1 MYQQEA
7 EAEKVQTFEEYSGTK
22 QYQLQQ
28 ELFKLVESK
37 IGSGDKDKVQRFYS
51 LLQQHLRKQESV
63 AKVDQ
68 ATLKKIQSL
77 ILDGGKLLDDKK
89 LFSEIQKQEG
99 LVLGQRHPLFP
110 TQEDGYFPLRHDM
123 GDSSKDPQR
132 SQIDYDNFMFEQRE
146 KVLDELELDLDHN
159 KGLVAGQRHE
169 NREEEAEEEGAAD
182 MDREENEF
190 FDYNFSRLKNDVLNV
205 KQEHEV
211 KAFGFDKVSAD
222 ITGLKK
228 RFEVEDE

>member
-1 MYQQEA
+1 M
-7 EAEKVQTFEEYSGTK
+7 QTFEEYSGTK

-37 IGSGDKDKVQRFYS
+37 IGSSDKNKVQRFYS
-51 LLQQHLRKQESV
+51 LLQQHLRKQESP

-89 LFSEIQKQEG
+89 LFAESQKQEG
-99 LVLGQRHPLFP
+99 LALGQRHPLFP
-110 TQEDGYFPLRHDM
+110 TKEDGYFPLRAS
-123 GDSSKDPQR
+123 DSAKDPQR
-132 SQIDYDNFMFEQRE
+132 SQLDYDNFMLEQRE
-146 KVLDELELDLDHN
+146 KVLFELELDLDHN
-159 KGLVAGQRHE
+159 KGLMAGQRQE
-169 NREEEAEEEGAAD
+169 NREEDADEEGAAD
-182 MDREENEF
+182 LDREENEF
-190 FDYNFSRLKNDVLNV
+190 YDYNFNRLKNDALNI

-211 KAFGFDKVSAD
+211 KAFGFDRVSAD

-228 RFEVEDE
+228 RFQVEDEA